1 MIEFAK
7 LSKQEKEK
15 YIKFLVDNKIE
26 FQQSDQGF
34 TASFKVQNKENVDPS
49 RKSVEQIKRASSYLR
64 TPTRSVSPLR
74 RKFTREDA
82 INLIQEIYSKK
93 FDDASKQLKLKNVVN
108 EDFGV
113 YVMRF
118 AQNKQIDIKDC
129 MQIQDEN
136 VFLFKKFL
144 QKEYEEE
151 DLMYYLFLRAIVE
164 KEIGQ
169 SIYQS
174 RKSLD
179 LQKQYLSIGQVQSII
194 STVYENQVDEVQELL
209 DYFRNH
215 FENNRISAFDFM
227 ALALEKYNN
236 DRKPQDKK
244 ILIGEQVINELQKFF
259 FQEVEECTEQLFDQ
273 VKLIVNDLLQ
283 SIFRQ
288 DKRIW
293 INRVQNAKPEDVLYL
308 EGLQKQFKTLPAN
321 KQDIKLFSRKVL
333 QTPQLSRCF
342 GKLLE

>member
-15 YIKFLVDNKIE
+15 YLKFLVDNKIE

-34 TASFKVQNKENVDPS
+34 TASFKVQNKENVDPT
-49 RKSVEQIKRASSYLR
+49 RKSIEQIKRASPYLK

-93 FDDASKQLKLKNVVN
+93 FDDASKQLKMKNIVN

-151 DLMYYLFLRAIVE
+151 DLMAIVE

-169 SIYQS
+169 QIYQS

-179 LQKQYLSIGQVQSII
+179 LQKQYLSSYQVQSII
-194 STVYENQVDEVQELL
+194 CTVYENQIDEVQDLL
-209 DYFRNH
+209 EYFKNN
-215 FENNRISAFDFM
+215 FENNKISAFNFM
-227 ALALEKYNN
+227 GLALDKYNK

-244 ILIGEQVINELQKFF
+244 VLISEFVINELQKFF
-259 FQEVEECTEQLFDQ
+259 YKEIEECSDELFDK
-273 VKLIVNDLLQ
+273 VKQIVNDLLQ
-283 SIFRQ
+283 SIYRN

-293 INRVQNAKPEDVLYL
+293 INRVQCAKPEDVQYL
-308 EGLQKQFKTLPAN
+308 EGLQKQFKNITGSKEEI
-321 KQDIKLFSRKVL
+321 KQLSRKIL
-333 QTPQLSRCF
+333 QTPQLSKCF

>member
-34 TASFKVQNKENVDPS
+34 TASFKVQNKENVDPT
-49 RKSVEQIKRASSYLR
+49 RKSIEQIKRASPHQR

-179 LQKQYLSIGQVQSII
+179 LQKQYLSICQVQSII

-209 DYFRNH
+209 EYFKNH
-215 FENNRISAFDFM
+215 FDNNKISAFDFM

-244 ILIGEQVINELQKFF
+244 ILINEQVINELQRFF
-259 FQEVEECTEQLFDQ
+259 YQEVEECTEQLFDQ

-308 EGLQKQFKTLPAN
+308 EGLQKQFKSLSAN
-321 KQDIKLFSRKVL
+321 KQDIKLFSRKIL

>member
-49 RKSVEQIKRASSYLR
+49 RKSIEQIKRASPHQK
-64 TPTRSVSPLR
+64 TPTRCVSPLR

-93 FDDASKQLKLKNVVN
+93 FDDASKQLKMKNVVN

-169 SIYQS
+169 QIYQS
-174 RKSLD
+174 KRSLD
-179 LQKQYLSIGQVQSII
+179 LQKQYLSISQVQSII
-194 STVYENQVDEVQELL
+194 STVYENEVDEVQELL
-209 DYFRNH
+209 EYFSKY
-215 FENNRISAFDFM
+215 FENNRISVFDFM
-227 ALALEKYNN
+227 GLALDKYSI

-244 ILIGEQVINELQKFF
+244 VLISEEVINELRGFF
-259 FQEVEECTEQLFDQ
+259 YQEVEECNEQLFEK
-273 VKLIVNDLLQ
+273 VKQIMNDLLQ
-283 SIFRQ
+283 SVFRQ

-308 EGLQKQFKTLPAN
+308 EGLQKQFRNMQGSKCEIRNL
-321 KQDIKLFSRKVL
+321 SRKIL
-333 QTPQLSRCF
+333 QTPQLSKCF
-342 GKLLE
+342 VRLLE